1 MKIRKGM
8 TAALSVCLLLAMSV
22 TSYGVYLPDVTAE
35 MSRPEYWSEMQK
47 NPDEVLMT
55 SGEIA
60 AQNSLNITAQGTN
73 MYDLKNQPETING
86 ITQRDNLV
94 RSGQSDADYYLGWTF
109 DSAGNKVDQAFYD
122 RMISN
127 MIDPNALEE
136 QPMEYAIAVNRTT
149 LNTYPSDE
157 QILDDPA
164 DPDFDYQYL
173 TGVRVNEPLVILAHS
188 ADGKYCLAPSICCP
202 GWVPVEDI
210 AFCSSK
216 EEWLQAWDFDPEK
229 VLVVWGSYTT
239 AASNFA
245 PEISRRLL
253 TQGTVLEQVELED
266 PHMLVN
272 NRAAYNNYVVNMP
285 VRKEDGSYEKK
296 LCLIAESAQVSDGY
310 LPMTKENISRTALS
324 QLGNMY
330 GWGGMLLSDDCSG
343 YVRNIYKCFGLE
355 LARNTTWQAAMPVFY
370 TNLAGLSAEK
380 KTAVIRKLPL
390 GSTLFFK
397 GHEMMYLG
405 STGDHLYVISS
416 SSSIMN
422 PDVAGKRQRSRD
434 VTINT
439 LEIKRA
445 NGNTWLQDLTGANVP
460 YYSADSSLTDPSTM
474 EDVAAD
480 AWYYEAVNWAIT
492 NLVTEGTSE
501 NRFSPEL
508 ECNRAQMVTF
518 MWRAAGMPEPVSS
531 NNPFEDVRPEDYY
544 YKAVLWAVEQ
554 NITSG
559 ISDNTFAPEQSCT
572 RGQAVT
578 FLYRGEKSPAQ
589 DAVSN
594 PFEDVKADAYYYDPV
609 QWAVNEKITNGT
621 GDHTFS
627 PDGICTRAQIVTFL
641 YRDQKAA

>member
-1 MKIRKGM
+1 MKMRKYA
-8 TAALSVCLLLAMSV
+8 TLALCVCMLLAMSV

-60 AQNSLNITAQGTN
+60 AQNSLNIAAKGTN
-73 MYDLKNQPETING
+73 MYDMKNQPDTING

-94 RSGQSDADYYLGWTF
+94 KSGQSDADYYLGWTF

-188 ADGKYCLAPSICCP
+188 ADGKYCLARSICCP

-229 VLVVWGSYTT
+229 ALVVWGSYTT

-480 AWYYEAVNWAIT
+480 AWSYEAVNWAIT

-518 MWRAAGMPEPVSS
+518 MWRAAGMPEPASS

-559 ISDNTFAPEQSCT
+559 ISDNTFGPEQSCT

-609 QWAVNEKITNGT
+609 QWAVNENITNGT
-621 GDHTFS
+621 GEHTFS